1 MSTALF
7 GASSLRRMTTTSQ
20 GEKKLFR
27 EKAMEAV
34 GGRNRLNTLSPVIS
48 PRLWVFAAA
57 LGFLIVSVVVWGFF
71 GDVPVSVY
79 GTGVFL
85 RGERITALVAPLDGQ
100 VSEVLKRS
108 GDEVKAGE
116 VIVRVRSQEAQGV
129 EVQEGVVTALEAG
142 RVTSMS
148 VLVGDAVRDGQH
160 LCAIVTGSDELRC
173 VAFLPLS
180 DAKLIE
186 PGFDTLLHFV
196 SRNAGNDGEAR
207 GKVAVVE
214 SFMTTADRILQR
226 IPNAEFVRMV
236 QERFGTVCE
245 VEVEVQESTLSDPV
259 NTGVP
264 CDIEIIV
271 DRIRPVELVFPG
283 LRSKSGR

>member
-1 MSTALF
+1 
-7 GASSLRRMTTTSQ
+7 MTTTSQ
-20 GEKKLFR
+20 GENKLFR
-27 EKAMEAV
+27 ERAMQAV

-57 LGFLIVSVVVWGFF
+57 LGFLVVSVIAWGFL
-71 GDVPVSVY
+71 GDVPVAVY

-100 VSEVLKRS
+100 VSAVLKRP
-108 GDEVKAGE
+108 GDEVKAGD
-116 VIVRVRSQEAQGV
+116 VIVRLRSQEAQGV
-129 EVQEGVVTALEAG
+129 EVQEGVVMALEAG
-142 RVTSMS
+142 RVTS
-148 VLVGDAVRDGQH
+148 VNVVTGDAVRDGQH
-160 LCAIVTGSDELRC
+160 VCAVVGGRDQLRC

-186 PGFDTLLHFV
+186 PGFPALMHFV
-196 SRNAGNDGEAR
+196 TRTAGTDGEAR
-207 GKVAVVE
+207 GKVVVVE
-214 SFMTTADRILQR
+214 SFMTTTERILQR
-226 IPNAEFVRMV
+226 IPNADFVRMV

-259 NTGVP
+259 TTGVP

-271 DRIRPVELVFPG
+271 DHVRPVELVFPG
-283 LRSKSGR
+283 LRSKSKQ

>member
-1 MSTALF
+1 
-7 GASSLRRMTTTSQ
+7 MTTTSQ
-20 GEKKLFR
+20 GENKLFR
-27 EKAMEAV
+27 ERAMQAV

-57 LGFLIVSVVVWGFF
+57 LGFLVVSVIAWGFL
-71 GDVPVSVY
+71 GDVPVAVY

-100 VSEVLKRS
+100 VSAVLKRP
-108 GDEVKAGE
+108 GDEVKAGD
-116 VIVRVRSQEAQGV
+116 VIVRLRSQEAQGV

-142 RVTSMS
+142 RVTSVS
-148 VLVGDAVRDGQH
+148 VVAGDAVRDGQH
-160 LCAIVTGSDELRC
+160 VCAVVGGRDQLRC

-186 PGFDTLLHFV
+186 PGFPALMHFV
-196 SRNAGNDGEAR
+196 TRTAGTDGEAR
-207 GKVAVVE
+207 GKVVVVE
-214 SFMTTADRILQR
+214 SFMTTTERILQR
-226 IPNAEFVRMV
+226 IPNADFVRMV

-245 VEVEVQESTLSDPV
+245 LEVEVEESTLADPV
-259 NTGVP
+259 TTGVP

-271 DRIRPVELVFPG
+271 DQVRPVDLVFPG
-283 LRSKSGR
+283 LRNPPKQ